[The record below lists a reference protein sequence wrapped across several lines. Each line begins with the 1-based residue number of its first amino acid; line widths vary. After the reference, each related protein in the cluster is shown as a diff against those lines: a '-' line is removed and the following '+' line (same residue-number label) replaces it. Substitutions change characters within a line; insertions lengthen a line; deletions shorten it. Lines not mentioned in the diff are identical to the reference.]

1 MAPPYDG
8 RGDAMKNRLF
18 TLQAVL
24 DALGDGIV
32 AVDEGGQIVSV
43 NAALT
48 DLLGHDASDL
58 CGKSLDCLIP
68 ARFRSAHG
76 RHQARLPAAGTP
88 RLIGRRPVL
97 RALARDGS
105 ERPVTIMVSSLD
117 VDGHRLTLAALRDA
131 SVFDVQLERAVR
143 HSQTDALTGIP
154 NRSRLIE
161 HLRERVEQPQPFGLL
176 FLDLTGFKRFNDAYG
191 HLIGDEVLRVV
202 AQRLAGA
209 VRSRDLVVRWAGDE
223 FVVVLEDVDHLA
235 SLDERAS
242 AIAHHLAQPFALATM
257 QTRVGVNIGGAL
269 YPRDAAQ
276 MEALIEAADRA
287 MYVAKSRGLGYV
299 AVSDLR

>member
-1 MAPPYDG
+1 
-8 RGDAMKNRLF
+8 MKNRLF

-32 AVDEGGQIVSV
+32 VVDEGGQIVAV

-48 DLLGHDASDL
+48 DLLGHAPAEL

-68 ARFRSAHG
+68 ARYRPSHG
-76 RHQARLPAAGTP
+76 RHLQRFVVAGAA

-117 VDGHRLTLAALRDA
+117 VDDERFTLAALRDA
-131 SVFDVQLERAVR
+131 SVFDLQLERAVR

-154 NRSRLIE
+154 NRTRLIE
-161 HLRERVEQPQPFGLL
+161 RLRERVEQPQPFGLL

-202 AQRLAGA
+202 AQRLSAA
-209 VRSRDLVVRWAGDE
+209 VRGGDLAVRWAGDE
-223 FVVVLEDVDHLA
+223 FVVVLEDVDHPA
-235 SLDERAS
+235 TLDERAS
-242 AIAHHLAQPFALATM
+242 AVAHHLAQPFGLGTM
-257 QTRVGVNIGGAL
+257 QATIGVNIGGAL
-269 YPRDAAQ
+269 YPRDATQ

-287 MYVAKSRGLGYV
+287 MYIAKARGLGYV
-299 AVSDLR
+299 AASDLR